1 MAKAEKKASTKVAAK
16 TAVKAS
22 AKVSSKV
29 NAKAGVKEK
38 SKPAVKGKEKPVAK
52 VVKAPVKASPKVV
65 AKNAEVGKDTT
76 KKKSAPVVTVD
87 PVDKSAKIKAEKP
100 SLLRAESSEV
110 KVVKPAKA
118 PKAAPLSVE
127 AKAALKL
134 EKKNKKLRDI
144 VLAGASEDLQ
154 KWHDLKA
161 EYDGEVRAYKMS
173 EQYEAKTAIEH
184 KVLGWGFILSSE
196 NNRLD
201 VLFEQGRKM
210 LISNYKP

>member
-29 NAKAGVKEK
+29 NAKAVVKEK
-38 SKPAVKGKEKPVAK
+38 SKSAVKAKEKPVAK
-52 VVKAPVKASPKVV
+52 APVKGAAKPV
-65 AKNAEVGKDTT
+65 AKIVEVSKEVA
-76 KKKSAPVVTVD
+76 KKKSTPVESVE
-87 PVDKSAKIKAEKP
+87 KSVKTKVEKP
-100 SLLRAESSEV
+100 SLLRAEPAEE
-110 KVVKPAKA
+110 KVVKPVKA
-118 PKAAPLSVE
+118 PKAPPLTVE

-134 EKKNKKLRDI
+134 EKKNKKLRDLA
-144 VLAGASEDLQ
+144 LAGASEDLQ